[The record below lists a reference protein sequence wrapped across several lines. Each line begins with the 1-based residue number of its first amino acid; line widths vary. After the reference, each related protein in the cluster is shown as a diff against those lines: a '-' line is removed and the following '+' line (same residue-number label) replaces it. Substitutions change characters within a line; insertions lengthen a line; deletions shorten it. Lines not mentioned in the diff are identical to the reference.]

1 MLNPPGLSGEPKELF
16 DSCYSR
22 LYYIAYGILGNPDM
36 AEDIVEETFFPT

>member
-1 MLNPPGLSGEPKELF
+1 MNDIQKERLFKELF